1 MKKIIL
7 LLCALSLGLINLAR
21 ADDEQPD
28 VLVKNAVQEV
38 IAAIKQDKGKAEPK
52 KLMVVVDSQ
61 VLPLFDFTLMTK
73 RAVGPAWK
81 SATLEQK
88 AKVVDE
94 FRALLI
100 RAYISSKLVALGDQ
114 QVVFEPMKLAANDDQ
129 VDIKM
134 LTTKSGEAAQDII
147 FTMKKTAAGWRVTDV
162 KIFGAFVAKGVYS
175 SQFEEQIKQGGMD
188 GLLKWLVDKNLAG
201 NAKTTVHKVDAK

>member
-7 LLCALSLGLINLAR
+7 MLCALSFGLISLAQ

-38 IAAIKQDKGKAEPK
+38 LAAIKQDKGKAEPK
-52 KLMVVVDSQ
+52 KLMAVVDSQ

-73 RAVGPAWK
+73 RAIGPAWK
-81 SATLEQK
+81 SASPEQK

-94 FRALLI
+94 FRILLT

-134 LTTKSGEAAQDII
+134 LTTKSGEAAQDVI

-162 KIFGAFVAKGVYS
+162 KIFGSFVAKGVYS
-175 SQFEEQIKQGGMD
+175 SQFDDQIKQGGMD
-188 GLLKWLVDKNLAG
+188 GLLKWLVDKNLAS
-201 NAKTTVHKVDAK
+201 NAKSAVHKVDAK

>member
-7 LLCALSLGLINLAR
+7 MLCALSFGLISLAQ

-38 IAAIKQDKGKAEPK
+38 LAAIKQDKGKAEPK
-52 KLMVVVDSQ
+52 RLMAVVDSQ

-81 SATLEQK
+81 SASPEQK

-94 FRALLI
+94 FRILLT

-134 LTTKSGEAAQDII
+134 LTTKSGEAAQDVI

-162 KIFGAFVAKGVYS
+162 KIFGSFVAKGVYS
-175 SQFEEQIKQGGMD
+175 SQFDDQIKQGGMD
-188 GLLKWLVDKNLAG
+188 GLLKWLVDKNLAS
-201 NAKTTVHKVDAK
+201 NAKSAVHKVDAK